1 MPNLLREGAAVLL
14 GHALPHGLLDRLD
27 LLPQGDA
34 RRRRG
39 FHHLSVNGLLFS
51 GLSGGEKTDVSRCD
65 GGGGTVGGASAALT
79 LASVALLTTWRER
92 LVRSKPP
99 KLQVLCGGG
108 GWGGKRGEAKT
119 HSQISRDDV
128 KRGLVHTQR
137 GDGSR

>member
-1 MPNLLREGAAVLL
+1 MSNLLRDGAAVLL

-39 FHHLSVNGLLFS
+39 FDHLSVNGLLFS
-51 GLSGGEKTDVSRCD
+51 GLSGGGGQRGEKTDVSRFD
-65 GGGGTVGGASAALT
+65 GSGERDDRRGASAALT

-99 KLQVLCGGG
+99 KLQVLYGGRG
-108 GWGGKRGEAKT
+108 GRGGRQKHIHKSAAMT
-119 HSQISRDDV
+119 
-128 KRGLVHTQR
+128 
-137 GDGSR
+137 